1 MKIAIHINDIG
12 IISEIVSTSEEAAR
26 EKSQDPEWTLVDE
39 DIEFKI
45 DNQFNWTLRQ
55 NDNKLVHRDTNMTPQ
70 EEKNTVI
77 TNLTLQN
84 LTQANEITE
93 LKKFSTAQT
102 LQSLQ
107 DAQDKNGLQKV
118 ITNQTMQI
126 LELQKSINNMKAAN

>member
-1 MKIAIHINDIG
+1 MTLIAVT
-12 IISEIVSTSEEAAR
+12 IVDNKVDGYADENSAQLQAT
-26 EKSQDPEWTLVDE
+26 KKGWILVDRDPAFDVSERFKWSIRPE
-39 DIEFKI
+39 DG
-45 DNQFNWTLRQ
+45 
-55 NDNKLVHRDTNMTPQ
+55 KLVHIDTNQTSE

-107 DAQDKNGLQKV
+107 DSQDKEGLQKV

-126 LELQKSINNMKAAN
+126 LELQKSINDMKVAN